1 MKSRKIAAL
10 AVTAALAL
18 AACGG
23 DDDDDTSSATDAPA
37 PTTGEAPAA
46 TTAAPATTDGEA
58 PATTDGE
65 APATTDG
72 EAPATTA
79 APAGAEFAV
88 DVSVCDDPGAATA
101 AIEGPITIG
110 TSYPQSGGP
119 AVLFQPAGD
128 GFQAYIDY
136 YNEANGGINGQ
147 TIEVIAKDDQYAADQ
162 TKNNVDELVF
172 DDEVNLL
179 SGIIGTANNAAVQAD
194 LNAMCIPQLWAL
206 TGSTMWGAVDQYPFT
221 SGVLVPYAIEV
232 EAFLTYLQEQGASR
246 LGLIYVNNDFGQ
258 EYKDAVDARAGE
270 YGVEVVVEET
280 IDAADSGAPTAQV
293 SNLVA
298 ADVDAILAV
307 PLGAQC
313 IAFMSEIGNA
323 QAANA
328 DFDPFIYQTGVCAS
342 TVFFGAVSNGGNDG
356 VLTTTQFKDVANP
369 EVAAS
374 DEDVITYLEAFAASG
389 SAADPSGLA
398 AAGWVTAE
406 ATVHVLE
413 EAAATGVL
421 SRESIA
427 NAARNVDWKPSLLRE
442 GLSFRMDATD
452 GYAAEG
458 AQLVAWDVAVG
469 SFVDVGEV
477 QSFDGLLG
485 VFAG

>member
-10 AVTAALAL
+10 AVTGALAL

-23 DDDDDTSSATDAPA
+23 DDDDTTPATDAPA
-37 PTTGEAPAA
+37 PA
-46 TTAAPATTDGEA
+46 TTAGDDAPATTAGE
-58 PATTDGE
+58 
-65 APATTDG
+65 

-79 APAGAEFAV
+79 APAGDAYAV
-88 DVSVCDDPGAATA
+88 DVSSCDDPDATSA
-101 AIEGPITIG
+101 PIEGPIKIG

-119 AVLFQPAGD
+119 AVLFAPAGE
-128 GFQAYIDY
+128 GFQAYIAY

-147 TIEVIAKDDQYAADQ
+147 PIEVIAKDDQYAADQ
-162 TKNNVDELVF
+162 TKNNVDSLVF
-172 DDEVNLL
+172 DDQVHLL

-194 LNAMCIPQLWAL
+194 LNAMCIPQLWNL
-206 TGSTMWGAVDQYPFT
+206 TGSTMWGAVDQYPYT

-232 EAFLTYLQEQGASR
+232 EAFFTYLQEQGASR

-258 EYKDAVDARAGE
+258 EYKNAVQERAGE
-270 YGVEVVVEET
+270 YGIEVVVEET

-298 ADVDAILAV
+298 ADLDAILAV

-369 EVAAS
+369 EIAGS

-389 SAADPSGLA
+389 SSADPSGLA

-406 ATVHVLE
+406 ATIHVLE
-413 EAAATGVL
+413 QAAATGVL
-421 SRESIA
+421 SRETIA
-427 NAARNVDWKPSLLRE
+427 NATRNIDWKPSLLRE

-458 AQLVAWDVAVG
+458 AQLVAWDAAAAT
-469 SFVDVGEV
+469 FVDVGEV

-485 VFAG
+485 VYGG

>member
-23 DDDDDTSSATDAPA
+23 DDDDTSSATDAPA
-37 PTTGEAPAA
+37 PASTSGEAPATTTGEAPA
-46 TTAAPATTDGEA
+46 TTTGDAPATT
-58 PATTDGE
+58 T
-65 APATTDG
+65 G

-79 APAGAEFAV
+79 APAGDAFAV
-88 DVSVCDDPGAATA
+88 DVSACDDPDATA
-101 AIEGPITIG
+101 APIEGPIKIG

-119 AVLFQPAGD
+119 AVLFAPAGE

-147 TIEVIAKDDQYAADQ
+147 PIEVIAKDDQYAADQ
-162 TKNNVDELVF
+162 TKNNVDGLVF
-172 DDEVNLL
+172 DDQVHLL

-194 LNAMCIPQLWAL
+194 LNAMCIPQLWNL
-206 TGSTMWGAVDQYPFT
+206 TGSTMWGAVDQYPYT

-232 EAFLTYLQEQGASR
+232 EAFFTYLQEQGASR

-258 EYKDAVDARAGE
+258 EYKDAVDERAAE
-270 YGVEVVVEET
+270 YGIEVVVEET

-356 VLTTTQFKDVANP
+356 VLTTTQFKDVSNP
-369 EVAAS
+369 EIAS
-374 DEDVITYLEAFAASG
+374 SDPDVITYLEAFAASG
-389 SAADPSGLA
+389 STADPSGLA

-406 ATVHVLE
+406 ATIHVLE

-421 SRESIA
+421 SRETIA
-427 NAARNVDWKPSLLRE
+427 NATRNVDWKPSLLRE

-458 AQLVAWDVAVG
+458 AQLVAWDAAAAT
-469 SFVDVGEV
+469 FVDVGEV

-485 VFAG
+485 VYGG